1 MADPRRRDPD
11 SIGYRW
17 MTAGIGALLVACA
30 AWIVML
36 VPFSDWLAMIAAGV
50 LFVLGADALVA
61 AKTGRRS
68 VLSRIGPL
76 P

>member
-1 MADPRRRDPD
+1 MADARNRGPD
-11 SIGYRW
+11 SIAYRW
-17 MTAGIGALLVACA
+17 MSAGIGAILVACA
-30 AWIVML
+30 ALIMTL

-50 LFVLGADALVA
+50 LFALGIDALVA
-61 AKTGRRS
+61 AKTGRWS